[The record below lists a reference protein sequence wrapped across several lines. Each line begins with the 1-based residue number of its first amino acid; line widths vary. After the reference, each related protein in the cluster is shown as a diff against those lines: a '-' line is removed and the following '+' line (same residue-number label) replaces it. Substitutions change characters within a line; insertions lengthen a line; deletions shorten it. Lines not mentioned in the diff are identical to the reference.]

1 MAKHS
6 HTNRRQQPT
15 NCLSVFNHFVGLA
28 LKGLR
33 SLAENL
39 ADKTEKIMSFVQNG
53 ANSLAFIWTKQSC
66 FNFNENL
73 MLTESTA

>member
-1 MAKHS
+1 M
-6 HTNRRQQPT
+6 
-15 NCLSVFNHFVGLA
+15 GLA
-28 LKGLR
+28 IKGLR
-33 SLAENL
+33 SLAENV

-53 ANSLAFIWTKQSC
+53 AYSFAFIWTKQRC

>member
-1 MAKHS
+1 M
-6 HTNRRQQPT
+6 
-15 NCLSVFNHFVGLA
+15 GLA

-33 SLAENL
+33 SLAENV
-39 ADKTEKIMSFVQNG
+39 ADKTEKIMSFVQNC